1 MGRAKGSIVK
11 DRTFKAEDLREALK
25 PIHEELR
32 AKGVSDADLPSN
44 EYLANKLI
52 ELIDPKAVKKLAMAQ
67 NPKAKPG
74 TRQKTQRISA

>member
-11 DRTFKAEDLREALK
+11 DRTFKAVDLREALK

-52 ELIDPKAVKKLAMAQ
+52 ELIDPKAVKKLADDY
-67 NPKAKPG
+67 AKWVEKKP
-74 TRQKTQRISA
+74 